1 MTETKSERGGKREGS
16 GRKPLSNDTHWLR
29 GTKARTPKKREKRL
43 TPKLAEFIEKGRTK
57 YTKAE
62 IKKIQKQNR
71 EDAKRIINRL
81 KAQGVE
87 I

>member
-1 MTETKSERGGKREGS
+1 MIQNQENRGGKREGS

-29 GTKARTPKKREKRL
+29 GTKTRTPKKREKRL
-43 TPKLAEFIEKGRTK
+43 TPKLAEFIEKGK
-57 YTKAE
+57 KEYTKAE

-71 EDAKRIINRL
+71 EDAKKIINRL